1 MVLPGTGSHSP
12 ARQSLTS
19 PRGLAIASGVSC
31 QSGLATRSVR
41 VPRWVRAREENSL
54 AIAFHASQSV
64 FDCHGGAIA
73 GLKEWMNGCMS
84 VVLMSCFSYQ
94 VAAGSTTSD
103 RMVEQH
109 DKIGRAHV

>member
-1 MVLPGTGSHSP
+1 SFGMVLPGMGSHSP
-12 ARQSLTS
+12 ARQSLTC

-31 QSGLATRSVR
+31 HSGLATMSVR
-41 VPRWVRAREENSL
+41 VPRWVRASSENCL

-64 FDCHGGAIA
+64 RDCHGGEIA

-84 VVLMSCFSYQ
+84 VVLMSCFSYH

-103 RMVEQH
+103 RIVE
-109 DKIGRAHV
+109 